1 MSVFHQISKAWRQNG
16 GFTVLELLAVF
27 AMLAIIASLVAPK
40 YQGLILDSKVKACQS
55 NVQMIT
61 KAAKMYYEVH
71 NEWPMMDDLV
81 KGEYIEKDVYCPVG
95 NKSEGT
101 DYDYII
107 DNNNG
112 DVTCKNADNH
122 NPKDES

>member
-1 MSVFHQISKAWRQNG
+1 MMTALEEIKRCRFFIRFQDVETKR

-27 AMLAIIASLVAPK
+27 AMLAIIVSLIAPK

-71 NEWPMMDDLV
+71 NEWPR
-81 KGEYIEKDVYCPVG
+81 
-95 NKSEGT
+95 
-101 DYDYII
+101 
-107 DNNNG
+107 
-112 DVTCKNADNH
+112 
-122 NPKDES
+122 